1 MRNAIFMT
9 ARVGSSR
16 LSRKHLLKIKD
27 KYCIEYCIDRAKKSK
42 LADGIVL
49 CTTNLEEDDI
59 LVEIAKKNG
68 IEYFRGSVEDKLD
81 RWNEACKKFNV
92 NFFVTYDADD
102 LICEPSLID
111 KAFEQRERNHSN
123 FIQAG
128 ENLICGSFTYGI
140 SHLALNYVC
149 KKKTSS
155 NTEMMW
161 TFFDNNR
168 IRKEYLEDVP
178 IMFFRNDI
186 RATLDYKEDYEF
198 FKTIIE
204 GMTKGNEDFSLFSLK
219 DIVEFLDKNPEIS
232 KINIGCY
239 DLWKNN
245 QMKKIEEQKG
255 GK

>member
-16 LSRKHLLKIKD
+16 LPRKHLLKIKD

-49 CTTNLEEDDI
+49 CTTNLKEDDI
-59 LVEIAKKNG
+59 LVEIAIKNG

-81 RWNEACKKFNV
+81 RWNEGCKKFDV
-92 NFFVTYDADD
+92 DFFVTYDADD
-102 LICEPSLID
+102 LFCEPSLID
-111 KAFEQRERNHSN
+111 KAFEQRERNHSH

-140 SHLALNYVC
+140 SAIALNYVC
-149 KKKTSS
+149 LKKES
-155 NTEMMW
+155 NQTEMMW
-161 TFFDNNR
+161 TFFDDD
-168 IRKEYLEDVP
+168 IKKEYLEDVP

-204 GMTKGNEDFSLFSLK
+204 GMTKGNEDFSSFALK
-219 DIVEFLDKNPEIS
+219 DIVEFLDENAEIS
-232 KINIGCY
+232 KINIECFH
-239 DLWKNN
+239 LWKNN
-245 QMKKIEEQKG
+245 QLKKIEEQKE